1 MNAQSLL
8 DALLQAN
15 PAGATQSRVN
25 HAAGPQGLASP
36 GSPLAGILGGLAET
50 AGGLFNVGRER
61 VQRGDPAAIGG
72 LGALAGLVLGGRG
85 GALGGGALALLGS
98 LAYSVLKKAG
108 GEAGPVPPEQL
119 EREAPLGLR
128 PAASPAE
135 DVAVEDAARLIIAA
149 MVSAAKADGAI
160 DGAEMG
166 RLMSKVK
173 EAGADAEDQAFLLGE
188 LQKPVDLEG
197 LIRSVTTP
205 EAAAQVYAASLLAI
219 EVDTPAEV
227 DYLRRLA
234 DGLGLSPDVVQEI
247 HNTLGVSV

>member
-15 PAGATQSRVN
+15 PAGATQNRIN
-25 HAAGPQGLASP
+25 HATGPQGLAGT
-36 GSPLAGILGGLAET
+36 GSPLAGILGGLAES
-50 AGGLFNVGRER
+50 AGSLFNVGRER
-61 VQRGDPAAIGG
+61 VQSGDPAAIGG

-98 LAYSVLKKAG
+98 LAYAAMKKSGA
-108 GEAGPVPPEQL
+108 ETGPVPAEQL
-119 EREAPLGLR
+119 AREAPLGLR
-128 PAASPAE
+128 PAQGPAE
-135 DVAVEDAARLIIAA
+135 HAAVESTARLIISA

-166 RLMSKVK
+166 RLMGKVK

-188 LQKPVDLEG
+188 LQKPLDLEG
-197 LIRSVTTP
+197 LIRGVTTP

-247 HNTLGVSV
+247 HNTLGVSP

>member
-8 DALLQAN
+8 DALMQAN
-15 PAGATQSRVN
+15 PAGATQGRIH
-25 HAAGPQGLASP
+25 HATGPQGLAGA

-85 GALGGGALALLGS
+85 GAIGGGALALLGS
-98 LAYSVLKKAG
+98 LAYSALKKAG
-108 GEAGPVPPEQL
+108 GETQPVPAEQL
-119 EREAPLGLR
+119 AREAPLGLR
-128 PAASPAE
+128 PAQSPAE
-135 DVAVEDAARLIIAA
+135 EAAVEDSARLIIAA

-166 RLMSKVK
+166 RLMGKVS
-173 EAGADAEDQAFLLGE
+173 EAGADADDQAFLLGE
-188 LQKPVDLEG
+188 LKKPLDLDA
-197 LIRSVTTP
+197 LIAGVTTP

-227 DYLRRLA
+227 DYLKRLA
-234 DGLGLSPDVVQEI
+234 AGLGLPPEVVQEI
-247 HNTLGVSV
+247 HNALGVKV